1 MGRWDGCK
9 MYMADH
15 TCGCVG
21 GGEEAGRLDD
31 GMKHGKARRQRAR
44 EEARRGGGAWKE
56 RYGEAATSGR
66 WHIAAAARCSCL
78 LSLTVSFF

>member
-1 MGRWDGCK
+1 MDVKCIGQIIRVD
-9 MYMADH
+9 AS
-15 TCGCVG
+15 
-21 GGEEAGRLDD
+21 GEAKKQDD